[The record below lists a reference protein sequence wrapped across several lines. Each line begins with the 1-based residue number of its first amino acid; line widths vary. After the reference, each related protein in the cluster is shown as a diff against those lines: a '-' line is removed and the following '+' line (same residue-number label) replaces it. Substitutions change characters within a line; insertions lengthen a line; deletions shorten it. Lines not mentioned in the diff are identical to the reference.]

1 MAGLLD
7 GIRVVEV
14 AIYAFVP
21 STGAA
26 LADWGADVIKIEH
39 PETGDPIRNLSSY
52 GIAPGDGGVTTLWE
66 VFNRNKRS
74 VGLNINTD
82 KGREVLLSLID
93 EADVFLTNFM
103 QPARAR
109 AGIDVDQVMARNPRI
124 IYGRGTGQGPAGPD
138 ANKGGF
144 DGLSYWSRPGV
155 STASSPPDYDYPI
168 LLAGPAFGDVQSGM
182 NLAGGIAA
190 ALYKREKT
198 GKGSV
203 VDVSLYSSGL
213 WAMQASIAGCYATGR
228 ANIVQLDR
236 RCPPNPLT
244 NIYKSQ
250 DGLFFVL
257 GMLEGDRYWAGLCAA
272 LGRPALAE
280 EERFSSLALRA
291 THSADCVRAL
301 EEIFTNMNMVE
312 IARRLNSQEGQWSMV
327 ENPGDA
333 VKDVQALDNGY
344 LQFVDY
350 KHGARLPMVAVPA
363 LIDGELPAF
372 APAPTHGQHTDEVLA
387 SLGKSEEDIMN
398 LKIEGV
404 VN

>member
-1 MAGLLD
+1 MTGLLD

-26 LADWGADVIKIEH
+26 LADWGADVIKVEH
-39 PETGDPIRNLSSY
+39 PETGDPIRNLSTY

-74 VGLNINTD
+74 VGININTE
-82 KGREVLLSLID
+82 KGREILLSLID
-93 EADVFLTNFM
+93 EADVFITNFM

-109 AGIDVDQVMARNPRI
+109 IGIDVEQVMARNPRI
-124 IYGRGTGQGPAGPD
+124 IYGRGTGQGPLGPD

-144 DGLSYWSRPGV
+144 DGLSYWSRPGI
-155 STASSPPDYDYPI
+155 STAASPPDYDYPI
-168 LLAGPAFGDVQSGM
+168 LLAGPAFGDLQSGM
-182 NLAGGIAA
+182 NLAGGILA

-213 WAMQASIAGCYATGR
+213 WAMQAAIAGCYATGK
-228 ANIVQLDR
+228 ANIVQMDR
-236 RCPPNPLT
+236 RCPPNPLA
-244 NIYKSQ
+244 NIYRSQ

-272 LGRPALAE
+272 LGHPKLAE
-280 EERFSSLALRA
+280 EERFGSLALRA
-291 THSADCVRAL
+291 EHSAACVQAL
-301 EEIFTNMNMVE
+301 EKIFQSMSMAE
-312 IARRLNSQEGQWSMV
+312 IAKRLSSQEGPWSMV
-327 ENPGDA
+327 EYPGDA
-333 VKDVQALDNGY
+333 IKDAQAHDNGY

-350 KHGARLPMVAVPA
+350 DNGAKLPLVAVPA
-363 LIDGELPAF
+363 LIDGELPKF
-372 APAPTHGQHTDEVLA
+372 TPAPLHGEHTDQVLA
-387 SLGKSEEDIMN
+387 GLGKSDDEIMN

-404 VN
+404 IS